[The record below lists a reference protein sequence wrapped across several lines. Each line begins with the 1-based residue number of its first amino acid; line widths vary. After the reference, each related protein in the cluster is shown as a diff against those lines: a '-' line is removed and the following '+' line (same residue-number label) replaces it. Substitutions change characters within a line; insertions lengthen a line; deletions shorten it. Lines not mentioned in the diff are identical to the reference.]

1 MSERQENSA
10 EFIPLDLREALDSFS
25 RESQEVL
32 DSFSAQINAA
42 EPPAL
47 IYHYTNDVGL
57 RGILETGQLWLS
69 DIFNLNDPS
78 ELTHGFSL
86 AVDILKR
93 KAANGSEETKQF
105 LESLENFSK
114 PERFMNAG
122 NYFICS
128 FSSRGNELGQWRAY
142 ADNGRGYAIGFEAKA
157 LEMAFVSNGCDD
169 PAPPA
174 QAPKKGRPFLGTFP
188 LTYSDSRLTEIYTEI
203 IDRMFALISLPHGRD
218 LTHPVRV
225 SFLAKLATTLVV
237 RVLLAG
243 LHFKHEAYNNEMEYR
258 FLEGHGRMERWQ
270 VKLRPRP
277 YSLTR
282 YREFHWKRTA
292 AKAIKHIVVGPAADH
307 QKGFQFAQDCVR
319 MFCSY
324 PVDITSS
331 HIPYRAL

>member
-93 KAANGSEETKQF
+93 EAANGSEETKQF

-169 PAPPA
+169 LAPPA
-174 QAPKKGRPFLGTFP
+174 QAPKRGGHFSERFP
-188 LTYSDSRLTEIYTEI
+188 SPIAI
-203 IDRMFALISLPHGRD
+203 IG
-218 LTHPVRV
+218 
-225 SFLAKLATTLVV
+225 
-237 RVLLAG
+237 
-243 LHFKHEAYNNEMEYR
+243 
-258 FLEGHGRMERWQ
+258 
-270 VKLRPRP
+270 
-277 YSLTR
+277 
-282 YREFHWKRTA
+282 
-292 AKAIKHIVVGPAADH
+292 
-307 QKGFQFAQDCVR
+307 
-319 MFCSY
+319 
-324 PVDITSS
+324 
-331 HIPYRAL
+331 